1 MNVIYNCLLYIASI
15 LLHLI
20 AVFSPKIKLF
30 NTGRKDTFQKL
41 ESISK
46 SDKTIWFHAASLGE
60 FEQGRPV
67 LESLRKSHSN
77 YKIILTFFSP
87 SGYEVRKNYP
97 YADVVCYLPLDTK
110 KNMSRFIQLVHP
122 ELAIIIK
129 YEFWPNLLTT
139 LHNKQIKTILISGI
153 FRENQLFFKSYGR
166 FMRNKLAAINHF
178 FVQNNKSKELLNA
191 IQIES
196 VTVSGDTRFDRV
208 HDILQQDNTLDFVA
222 KFKQEKYCC
231 IAGSTWPE
239 DEELL
244 VNYIN
249 KNSTSNEKFILA
261 PHAIKGDQ
269 IEALKKSI
277 TKKTVLFSEK
287 NHQPIEDF
295 QVLIIDTIGILTK
308 IYAYADVAYVG
319 GGLAT
324 GLHNILE
331 PAVFGIPILFGGNK
345 YHKFQEAHDLLA
357 LKGVTIVTN
366 KNDFYNTFVTIE
378 QHDDKRIAM
387 GETNRKYIMDNIG
400 ATKTILN
407 YIEHVM

>member
-1 MNVIYNCLLYIASI
+1 MNVFYNCLLSIASV

-20 AVFSPKIKLF
+20 ALFSPKIKLF
-30 NTGRKDTFQKL
+30 ITGRKNTFQKL
-41 ESISK
+41 EPLSK
-46 SDKTIWFHAASLGE
+46 NDKTIWFHAASLGE

-67 LESLRKSHSN
+67 LESLRKSHPN
-77 YKIILTFFSP
+77 YKIVLSFFSP

-97 YADVVCYLPLDTK
+97 HADVVCYLPLDTN
-110 KNMSRFIQLVHP
+110 KNMNRFIELVHP

-129 YEFWPNLLTT
+129 YEFWPNLLTA
-139 LHNKQIKTILISGI
+139 LHNREIKTILISGI
-153 FRENQLFFKSYGR
+153 FRENQLFFKPYGS
-166 FMRNKLAAINHF
+166 FMRQKLAAIDHF
-178 FVQNNKSKELLNA
+178 FVQNNKSKELLNT
-191 IQIES
+191 IQIDN

-249 KNSTSNEKFILA
+249 ENSTSKEKFILA
-261 PHAIKGDQ
+261 PHAIKADQ

-287 NHQPIEDF
+287 NLHALEDF
-295 QVLIIDTIGILTK
+295 QVLIIDTIGLLTK

-331 PAVFGIPILFGGNK
+331 PAVFGIPVLFGGHK
-345 YHKFQEAHDLLA
+345 YQKFQEARDLIA
-357 LKGVTIVTN
+357 LNGATIVTN
-366 KNDFYNTFVTIE
+366 KNDFYNTFVAIE
-378 QHDDKRIAM
+378 QNDEKRIAM
-387 GETNRKYIMDNIG
+387 GETNRKYIIDNIG

-407 YIEHVM
+407 YIENII